1 MDGDGGR
8 PGEAGLAKVVMVR
21 GEAGWQG
28 TQQAGSGVAVLT
40 HTGPGRAERIGAD
53 PSLLQDLAGGGACHT
68 SEQPCAGV
76 WHAVLWVCC
85 EVALGQQHVHESA
98 VKAC

>member
-1 MDGDGGR
+1 VDGDGGR

-40 HTGPGRAERIGAD
+40 HTGPGRAERIGTD
-53 PSLLQDLAGGGACHT
+53 PSLLQDPGAERANFRTAVCR
-68 SEQPCAGV
+68 V

-98 VKAC
+98 VEAC

>member
-40 HTGPGRAERIGAD
+40 HAGPGRAERIGTD
-53 PSLLQDLAGGGACHT
+53 PSLLQDPGAERANFRTAVCRGVACH
-68 SEQPCAGV
+68 AVGV
-76 WHAVLWVCC
+76 L
-85 EVALGQQHVHESA
+85 
-98 VKAC
+98 